1 MAALAMLFLT
11 TLLGSAVAVERWRAH
26 PLLLPRP
33 LSTQETRVSPPP
45 VGNGALARVAGM
57 TDGRS
62 GAG

>member
-1 MAALAMLFLT
+1 MLFLT

-26 PLLLPRP
+26 LVLLPRP
-33 LSTQETRVSPPP
+33 LSTQETRVSPPA
-45 VGNGALARVAGM
+45 VGNGAAGRVAGM